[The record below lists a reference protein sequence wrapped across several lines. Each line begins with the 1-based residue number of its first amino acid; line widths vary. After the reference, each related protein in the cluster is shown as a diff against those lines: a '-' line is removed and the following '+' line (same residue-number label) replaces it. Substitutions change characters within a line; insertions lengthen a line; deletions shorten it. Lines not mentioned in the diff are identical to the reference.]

1 MEKGTKQIVSSGL
14 FIAMGVALPIMF
26 HAFGLGSTFL
36 PMHIPVLLGGFFVD
50 VPYAFAIG
58 ALTPILSSMFTGMP
72 PAFPVL
78 PYMIFELA
86 AYGAVASFAYKR
98 LHWNVYLSLVCS
110 MISGR
115 VVAGF
120 IVWILA
126 AFFSVKLPGPI
137 PFIAGAIAKGI
148 PGIIIQLVFIPP
160 TVLLASRYKPV
171 KREGDE
177 IGM

>member
-1 MEKGTKQIVSSGL
+1 MGKSSKQIVVSGL
-14 FIAMGVALPIMF
+14 FIALGVTLPMMF

-58 ALTPILSSMFTGMP
+58 AITPIISSAFTGMP

-86 AYGAVASFAYKR
+86 AYGAVVSFTYNRLRFNAYF
-98 LHWNVYLSLVCS
+98 SLICS

-115 VVAGF
+115 VVAGLV
-120 IVWILA
+120 VWILA
-126 AFFSVKLPGPI
+126 AFFSVKLPGPV
-137 PFIAGAIAKGI
+137 PFVIGAITTGI
-148 PGIIIQLVFIPP
+148 PGIIIQLVFIPT
-160 TVLLASRYKPV
+160 TVVLANRYKLA
-171 KREGDE
+171 KSEE
-177 IGM
+177 AQ

>member
-1 MEKGTKQIVSSGL
+1 METGSKQMVFSGL
-14 FIAMGVALPIMF
+14 FIAIGVVLPIMF
-26 HAFGLGSTFL
+26 HAFGAGSTFL
-36 PMHIPVLLGGFFVD
+36 PMHIPVLLSGFFVD

-58 ALTPILSSMFTGMP
+58 AITPILSSLFTGMP

-86 AYGAVASFAYKR
+86 TYGATASFAYKR
-98 LHWNVYLSLVCS
+98 LHLNPYLCLLCS

-120 IVWILA
+120 VVWVLA
-126 AFFSVKLPGPI
+126 TFFAAKLPGPLI
-137 PFIAGAIAKGI
+137 FIAGAVAKGI
-148 PGIIIQLVFIPP
+148 PGIIIQLVIIPP
-160 TVLLASRYKPV
+160 IVFLAGRYKPA
-171 KREGDE
+171 KKEGDE